1 MNAEELLKDVLAKD
15 EVPEWTA
22 TPKPYSIFNDENKKS
37 TMLFWTIAAVL
48 LLALNI
54 AYIAF
59 CVLDEAAE
67 FMAGVL
73 VVTVGVPLFLFIN
86 PIRDEKHIA
95 KQLLVIT
102 NKRAIVFHKSN
113 KELSLPFESIGAVNI
128 ETSTDAECSHIR
140 VGASVAD
147 APARK
152 LRGFAIMGKRDDD
165 DKCIGFVFY
174 HVDAREGKLAY
185 DILREKI
192 ARRSDAV

>member
-1 MNAEELLKDVLAKD
+1 MNAEELLKDILAKD
-15 EVPEWTA
+15 EVLEWTA
-22 TPKPYSIFNDENKKS
+22 TPKPYSILNDENKKS
-37 TMLFWTIAAVL
+37 TMLFWIIAAVL

-59 CVLDEAAE
+59 CALDETAE

-95 KQLLVIT
+95 KQLLAIT

-113 KELSLPFESIGAVNI
+113 KELSLPFDAIGAVGI
-128 ETSTDAECSHIR
+128 EASVDAECSHIR
-140 VGASVAD
+140 IGAPVAN
-147 APARK
+147 APVKK
-152 LRGFAIMGKRDDD
+152 LRNFAIIGKRDNN
-165 DKCIGFVFY
+165 DKCIGLVFY

-185 DILREKI
+185 DMLRAKTA
-192 ARRSDAV
+192 ARGAAV